1 MMCQC
6 CEFLAAL
13 RAVEGCW
20 AGGWLDVVC
29 PVFECCSAT
38 VQCNSQII
46 EDRCATLPSVDGSVF
61 VSPQKAARALRFRDT
76 YDEAAVEE
84 LRERGVV

>member
-1 MMCQC
+1 MCQY

-13 RAVEGCW
+13 CAVEGCW
-20 AGGWLDVVC
+20 AGGWLDVGC
-29 PVFECCSAT
+29 PAFERCST
-38 VQCNSQII
+38 MVQCNSQIV
-46 EDRCATLPSVDGSVF
+46 EDRCATLPSTDGSVF
-61 VSPQKAARALRFRDT
+61 VSPQRQRGIPFPDT